1 MRRLVFTDLF
11 RAQKKKS
18 YVIMMGLVVALI
30 IIVAIIAFVWP
41 SKAAEESGKAE
52 RFQTLNNIV
61 TTFIPFLVG
70 IPVFQAVFTD
80 DFKSRTM
87 QTAIGR
93 GISRSR
99 LVLSRFLEAC
109 MLIVEAMAIFSVVT
123 LIAALA
129 VGTSVS
135 GTFLLLAHLWVDAS
149 LIVAHLSV
157 CMFFVY
163 ASQNATL
170 GLVFFILFSANVF
183 GLLLKLV
190 DSIPFLNDNG
200 IEISKVPPYKREVNT
215 VFQKYALFPYLNV
228 ADNIAFG
235 LNLKKVD
242 KSVIAQKVERML
254 RMVGLEGFEKRDV
267 TLLSG
272 GQQQR
277 VAIARALV
285 NEPKV
290 LLLDEPLGAL
300 DADPADRHPD
310 RYLQRAGEPLC
321 GRLHRRVE
329 HHRRPYDQR
338 LPGGIRR
345 IPF

>member
-61 TTFIPFLVG
+61 STFIPFLVG

-163 ASQNATL
+163 ASQNTSL
-170 GLVFFILFSANVF
+170 GLVFFILFAANVF

-200 IEISKVPPYKREVNT
+200 IEISKMVPTGVHTNMSNY
-215 VFQKYALFPYLNV
+215 LFGTKAVLDTTDISKLLEPAIEAN
-228 ADNIAFG
+228 FG
-235 LNLKKVD
+235 K
-242 KSVIAQKVERML
+242 
-254 RMVGLEGFEKRDV
+254 
-267 TLLSG
+267 
-272 GQQQR
+272 
-277 VAIARALV
+277 ALV
-285 NEPKV
+285 YGIV
-290 LLLDEPLGAL
+290 FVGV
-300 DADPADRHPD
+300 
-310 RYLQRAGEPLC
+310 YII
-321 GRLHRRVE
+321 
-329 HHRRPYDQR
+329 
-338 LPGGIRR
+338 LPVFLSQAVFRKKELE
-345 IPF
+345 F

>member
-163 ASQNATL
+163 ASQNTSL

-200 IEISKVPPYKREVNT
+200 IEISKMVPTGVHTNMSNY
-215 VFQKYALFPYLNV
+215 LFGTKAVLDTTDISKLLEPAIEAN
-228 ADNIAFG
+228 FG
-235 LNLKKVD
+235 K
-242 KSVIAQKVERML
+242 
-254 RMVGLEGFEKRDV
+254 
-267 TLLSG
+267 
-272 GQQQR
+272 
-277 VAIARALV
+277 ALV
-285 NEPKV
+285 YGIV
-290 LLLDEPLGAL
+290 FVGVYIILPLFLSQAVFRKKEL
-300 DADPADRHPD
+300 
-310 RYLQRAGEPLC
+310 E
-321 GRLHRRVE
+321 
-329 HHRRPYDQR
+329 
-338 LPGGIRR
+338 
-345 IPF
+345 F

>member
-163 ASQNATL
+163 ASQNTSL

-200 IEISKVPPYKREVNT
+200 IEISKMVPTGVHTNMSNY
-215 VFQKYALFPYLNV
+215 LFGTKAVLDTTDLSKLLEPAIEAN
-228 ADNIAFG
+228 FG
-235 LNLKKVD
+235 K
-242 KSVIAQKVERML
+242 
-254 RMVGLEGFEKRDV
+254 
-267 TLLSG
+267 
-272 GQQQR
+272 
-277 VAIARALV
+277 ALV
-285 NEPKV
+285 YGIV
-290 LLLDEPLGAL
+290 FVGV
-300 DADPADRHPD
+300 
-310 RYLQRAGEPLC
+310 YII
-321 GRLHRRVE
+321 
-329 HHRRPYDQR
+329 
-338 LPGGIRR
+338 LPVFLSQAVFRKKELE
-345 IPF
+345 F

>member
-18 YVIMMGLVVALI
+18 YVIMMGLVAALI

-52 RFQTLNNIV
+52 RFQVLNNIV

-70 IPVFQAVFTD
+70 IPVFQTVFTD

-135 GTFLLLAHLWVDAS
+135 GTFLLLAHLWVDSS

-163 ASQNATL
+163 ASQNTTV

-200 IEISKVPPYKREVNT
+200 IEISKMVPTGVHTNMSNY
-215 VFQKYALFPYLNV
+215 LFGTKAVLDTTDISKLLEPAIEAN
-228 ADNIAFG
+228 FG
-235 LNLKKVD
+235 K
-242 KSVIAQKVERML
+242 
-254 RMVGLEGFEKRDV
+254 
-267 TLLSG
+267 
-272 GQQQR
+272 
-277 VAIARALV
+277 ALV
-285 NEPKV
+285 YGIV
-290 LLLDEPLGAL
+290 FVGV
-300 DADPADRHPD
+300 
-310 RYLQRAGEPLC
+310 YII
-321 GRLHRRVE
+321 
-329 HHRRPYDQR
+329 
-338 LPGGIRR
+338 LPVFLSQAVFRKKELE
-345 IPF
+345 F

>member
-18 YVIMMGLVVALI
+18 YVIMMGLVAALI

-41 SKAAEESGKAE
+41 SKAAEESAKAE
-52 RFQTLNNIV
+52 RFLTLHNIV
-61 TTFIPFLVG
+61 ATFIPFLVG

-135 GTFLLLAHLWVDAS
+135 GTFLLLARLWVDAS

-163 ASQNATL
+163 ASQNTTL

-200 IEISKVPPYKREVNT
+200 IEISKMVPTGVHTSMSNY
-215 VFQKYALFPYLNV
+215 LFGTKAVLDTTDLSKLLEPAIEAN
-228 ADNIAFG
+228 FG
-235 LNLKKVD
+235 K
-242 KSVIAQKVERML
+242 
-254 RMVGLEGFEKRDV
+254 
-267 TLLSG
+267 
-272 GQQQR
+272 
-277 VAIARALV
+277 ALV
-285 NEPKV
+285 YGIV
-290 LLLDEPLGAL
+290 FIGV
-300 DADPADRHPD
+300 
-310 RYLQRAGEPLC
+310 YII
-321 GRLHRRVE
+321 
-329 HHRRPYDQR
+329 
-338 LPGGIRR
+338 LPVFLSQAVFRKKELE
-345 IPF
+345 F

>member
-109 MLIVEAMAIFSVVT
+109 MLIVEAMVIFSVVT

-200 IEISKVPPYKREVNT
+200 IEISKMVPTGVHTNMSNY
-215 VFQKYALFPYLNV
+215 LFGTKAVLDTTDISKLLEPAIEAN
-228 ADNIAFG
+228 FG
-235 LNLKKVD
+235 K
-242 KSVIAQKVERML
+242 
-254 RMVGLEGFEKRDV
+254 
-267 TLLSG
+267 
-272 GQQQR
+272 
-277 VAIARALV
+277 ALV
-285 NEPKV
+285 YGIV
-290 LLLDEPLGAL
+290 FVGV
-300 DADPADRHPD
+300 
-310 RYLQRAGEPLC
+310 YII
-321 GRLHRRVE
+321 
-329 HHRRPYDQR
+329 
-338 LPGGIRR
+338 LPVFLSQAVFRKKELE
-345 IPF
+345 F

>member
-109 MLIVEAMAIFSVVT
+109 MLIVEAMTIFSVVT

-200 IEISKVPPYKREVNT
+200 IEISKMVPTGVHTNMSNY
-215 VFQKYALFPYLNV
+215 LFGTKAVLDTTDISKMLEPAIEAN
-228 ADNIAFG
+228 FG
-235 LNLKKVD
+235 K
-242 KSVIAQKVERML
+242 
-254 RMVGLEGFEKRDV
+254 
-267 TLLSG
+267 
-272 GQQQR
+272 
-277 VAIARALV
+277 ALV
-285 NEPKV
+285 YGIV
-290 LLLDEPLGAL
+290 FVGV
-300 DADPADRHPD
+300 
-310 RYLQRAGEPLC
+310 YII
-321 GRLHRRVE
+321 
-329 HHRRPYDQR
+329 
-338 LPGGIRR
+338 LPVFLSQAVFRKKELE
-345 IPF
+345 F

>member
-41 SKAAEESGKAE
+41 GKAAEESAKAE
-52 RFQTLNNIV
+52 RFLTLHDMV

-157 CMFFVY
+157 CMFLVY
-163 ASQNATL
+163 ASQNTTL

-200 IEISKVPPYKREVNT
+200 IEISKMVPTGVHTNMSNYLFGTKA
-215 VFQKYALFPYLNV
+215 VFDTTDISKLLEPAVEAN
-228 ADNIAFG
+228 FG
-235 LNLKKVD
+235 K
-242 KSVIAQKVERML
+242 
-254 RMVGLEGFEKRDV
+254 
-267 TLLSG
+267 
-272 GQQQR
+272 
-277 VAIARALV
+277 ALV
-285 NEPKV
+285 YGIV
-290 LLLDEPLGAL
+290 FVGV
-300 DADPADRHPD
+300 
-310 RYLQRAGEPLC
+310 YII
-321 GRLHRRVE
+321 
-329 HHRRPYDQR
+329 
-338 LPGGIRR
+338 LPVFLSQAVFRKKELE
-345 IPF
+345 F

>member
-30 IIVAIIAFVWP
+30 VIVAIIAFVWP
-41 SKAAEESGKAE
+41 GKAAEESGKAE

-70 IPVFQAVFTD
+70 IPVFQTVFTD

-163 ASQNATL
+163 ASQNTSL

-200 IEISKVPPYKREVNT
+200 IEISKMVPTGVHTNMSNY
-215 VFQKYALFPYLNV
+215 LFGTKAVLDTTDLSKLLEPAIEAN
-228 ADNIAFG
+228 FG
-235 LNLKKVD
+235 K
-242 KSVIAQKVERML
+242 
-254 RMVGLEGFEKRDV
+254 
-267 TLLSG
+267 
-272 GQQQR
+272 
-277 VAIARALV
+277 ALV
-285 NEPKV
+285 YGIV
-290 LLLDEPLGAL
+290 FVGV
-300 DADPADRHPD
+300 
-310 RYLQRAGEPLC
+310 YII
-321 GRLHRRVE
+321 
-329 HHRRPYDQR
+329 
-338 LPGGIRR
+338 LPVFLSQAVFRKKELE
-345 IPF
+345 F

>member
-200 IEISKVPPYKREVNT
+200 IEISKMVPTGVHTNMSNY
-215 VFQKYALFPYLNV
+215 LFGTKAVLDTTDISKLLEPAIEAN
-228 ADNIAFG
+228 FG
-235 LNLKKVD
+235 K
-242 KSVIAQKVERML
+242 
-254 RMVGLEGFEKRDV
+254 
-267 TLLSG
+267 
-272 GQQQR
+272 
-277 VAIARALV
+277 ALV
-285 NEPKV
+285 YGIV
-290 LLLDEPLGAL
+290 FVGV
-300 DADPADRHPD
+300 
-310 RYLQRAGEPLC
+310 YII
-321 GRLHRRVE
+321 
-329 HHRRPYDQR
+329 
-338 LPGGIRR
+338 LPVFLSQAVFRKKELE
-345 IPF
+345 F